1 MRKVAPLKAAV
12 RHPKVFILRLR
23 RVPMIDASGAAA
35 FTGFL
40 DRAHKLG
47 IRVVLSGLQPQPRAV
62 LARMHALDHP
72 AIAADLGGFDEA
84 VPAARGLVGRD

>member
-1 MRKVAPLKAAV
+1 MSARNGTISPVKPATNPSSA
-12 RHPKVFILRLR
+12 
-23 RVPMIDASGAAA
+23 DG
-35 FTGFL
+35 
-40 DRAHKLG
+40 KLG

>member
-1 MRKVAPLKAAV
+1 
-12 RHPKVFILRLR
+12 
-23 RVPMIDASGAAA
+23 MIDASGAAA

-62 LARMHALDHP
+62 LARMHAL
-72 AIAADLGGFDEA
+72 
-84 VPAARGLVGRD
+84 